1 MNHRF
6 KTPLALYRVGSKQG
20 EGDNGDDLF
29 SDRKSGKVG
38 DLKCFVIKTE
48 TSEKTDE
55 KPVIYIVKKT
65 IGVPKKADV
74 QFSDEVVLAGRR
86 YLVIDSIPRRYWREI
101 LVTCEVK
108 GSERA

>member
-6 KTPLALYRVGSKQG
+6 NTPLAVYRVGSKR
-20 EGDNGDDLF
+20 DDDDLF
-29 SDRKSGKVG
+29 NDRKSGKVL
-38 DLKCFVIKTE
+38 DLKCFVIKNE
-48 TSEKTDE
+48 TSEKMDS
-55 KPVIYIVKKT
+55 KPVVYIIKKT
-65 IGVPKKADV
+65 VGIPKKADV
-74 QFSDEVVLAGRR
+74 RYSDEVLLHGRR